1 MWRVIF
7 LLLLFQSKGQKILEY
22 RPGINYGQV
31 LRDYSNH
38 GLHAVS
44 GSSKAVEAIDVIA
57 TDRGCYLDGS
67 KLQKLTLP
75 PNDVSISSFTLPAS
89 FMIAL
94 WVLVDTDQEGLI
106 FARYKDS
113 SNYFYLRR
121 YKADDSAAMKI
132 ALNGQT
138 VGEATKQA
146 SSFFKGKF

>member
-1 MWRVIF
+1 MMLI
-7 LLLLFQSKGQKILEY
+7 LSLSQKILEY
-22 RPGINYGQV
+22 RPGVNYGQV
-31 LRDYSNH
+31 LRDFSNN

-44 GSSKAVEAIDVIA
+44 GSSSVVEAIDVIP

-67 KLQKLTLP
+67 KSQKLTLP
-75 PNDVSISSFTLPAS
+75 ANDISTSHFSLPTS

-121 YKADDSAAMKI
+121 YKDDDSAAMKI
-132 ALNGQT
+132 VWNGKA
-138 VGEATKQA
+138 VGEATRKT